1 MIKTSQSHRQARLNR
16 GLPNLNY
23 SPEELAQRKA
33 EREALM
39 QRCYEIFNRMQPE
52 LIKDYYDWYMV
63 IEPESGDYFIDEDEK
78 VASQKAH
85 EKYPDRRCVIFCI
98 NETGACYRV

>member
-1 MIKTSQSHRQARLNR
+1 MSKISETHRTPRR
-16 GLPNLNY
+16 GRVFPELSY

-39 QRCYEIFNRMQPE
+39 QRCYEIFNRVQPE

-63 IEPESGDYFIDEDEK
+63 VEPQSGDYFLDNDEK
-78 VASQKAH
+78 VACKKAD
-85 EKYPDRRCVIFCI
+85 EKHPDAECLIFCI
-98 NETGACYRV
+98 NETGACDKV

>member
-1 MIKTSQSHRQARLNR
+1 MIKTSQNHRQARLNR

-39 QRCYEIFNRMQPE
+39 QRCYEIFNRVQPE
-52 LIKDYYDWYMV
+52 LIKDYYNWYMA

-78 VASQKAH
+78 VAAQKAH
-85 EKYPDRRCVIFCI
+85 EKYPDVRCVIFGI
-98 NETGACYRV
+98 NETGAGYRV

>member
-1 MIKTSQSHRQARLNR
+1 MSKISETHRTPRR
-16 GLPNLNY
+16 GRVFPELSY

-39 QRCYEIFNRMQPE
+39 QRCYDIFNRVQPE
-52 LIKDYYDWYMV
+52 LIKDYYDWYMA

-78 VASQKAH
+78 VAAQKAH
-85 EKYPDRRCVIFCI
+85 EKYPDTRCVILCI

>member
-1 MIKTSQSHRQARLNR
+1 MIKTSQTHRQVRR
-16 GLPNLNY
+16 GRVFPELSY

-39 QRCYEIFNRMQPE
+39 QRCYEIFNRVQPE

-63 IEPESGDYFIDEDEK
+63 VEPQSGDYFLDKDEK
-78 VASQKAH
+78 VACEKAD
-85 EKYPDRRCVIFCI
+85 EKHPDAECLIFCI
-98 NETGACYRV
+98 NETGACDKV